1 LNFFTN
7 KQREDRVVDN
17 YDNIRSSDAST
28 PAVDKPVKRLISPA
42 GPLGSAVELSKDEP
56 ATEELVIDEAGLFPE
71 SPKPNP
77 GRKIILV
84 IDDDP
89 DQREITQKILTGA
102 GYDFLEATNGEDGLR
117 LLLEKKPDL
126 VLLDYVMPH
135 MSGAEVLQ
143 ELAGNPLYRSVNE
156 TPVIMLTAKMR
167 QDVNYTRL
175 FQMGLSMYLEKPF
188 ASRELVNVIDN
199 VFILH
204 DLRLRNRELEQR
216 IKRTEYKY
224 QDLIENA
231 SDLIFT
237 LNTHGQFVFINRRLS
252 VLTGYLRE
260 AWKDRNFADMVLPED
275 RASAEINFRNTLK
288 GKSRIFEMR
297 IRAQSGKIIYLSTN
311 INPIFDRGEVVGCV
325 GIARDVTQRKKLEQ
339 EITELK
345 NFNESIIQ
353 SIGSGLMTVD
363 LERRITSFNQAAE
376 EVLGW
381 RAYEVVGRY
390 IDEIFSPEEC
400 QRLLTS
406 NSLEFA
412 NTIAPSIHHNKT
424 DANLEPSFSTL
435 SSKLSNFKT
444 ADTKNADDM
453 ETNGLPNREMEL
465 KRKDGKTI
473 HVGFSVTSRIDNHNQ
488 RVGTIISFRDIS
500 LIKQMQA
507 EVLRM
512 DRLASLGVLASGIA
526 HEIRNPLA
534 GIKTVAQTLE
544 EDIDP
549 NDSRREYVARI
560 IRQVNRMDDL
570 LKTLFSYAR
579 PKSPVPSKCRLQDI
593 VSEVKA
599 LMQQRFEKSGI
610 EFIENYAHDLP
621 PAYVDFQQI
630 QQVFFNLFL
639 NAIDA
644 MPGGG
649 KLMVVASP
657 QLTTLPRV
665 DRRRRHASP
674 NKRTWYA
681 EVCVIDTGEGIPPEN
696 LQAIF
701 DPFFTTKP
709 QGSGLGLSIVY
720 RIIEEHHGD
729 IHVQSEV
736 GKGTTF
742 AMLLP
747 IEE

>member
-1 LNFFTN
+1 M
-7 KQREDRVVDN
+7 DDN
-17 YDNIRSSDAST
+17 DPIRSVDVIL
-28 PAVDKPVKRLISPA
+28 PAIDKPIQRLKSPQ
-42 GPLGSAVELSKDEP
+42 GSVVELSKDEL
-56 ATEELVIDEAGLFPE
+56 AQDELLGEEPGPFPE
-71 SPKPNP
+71 SPRSKRA
-77 GRKIILV
+77 RKAILV
-84 IDDDP
+84 IEDDASE
-89 DQREITQKILTGA
+89 RELLRKVLTDA
-102 GYDFLEATNGEDGLR
+102 GYDFVEASSGEEGLR
-117 LLLEKKPDL
+117 VIMEKKPDL
-126 VLLDYVMPH
+126 VLLDYLLPFMD
-135 MSGAEVLQ
+135 GAEVLH
-143 ELAGNPLYRSVNE
+143 ELTNNPVYRTVSD
-156 TPVIMLTAKMR
+156 TPVIMLTAKTR
-167 QDVNYTRL
+167 QDVNHTRL
-175 FQMGLSMYLEKPF
+175 FQLGLRMFLEKPF
-188 ASRELVNVIDN
+188 ASRELINVIEN

-204 DLRLRNRELEQR
+204 ELHQHNRELEQR

-237 LNTHGQFVFINRRLS
+237 LNIHGQFVFINRRLS
-252 VLTGYLRE
+252 VLTGFLRE
-260 AWKDRNFADMVLPED
+260 AWKDRNFLDMVLPED

-297 IRAQSGKIIYLSTN
+297 IRAQTGKIIYLSTN

-400 QRLLTS
+400 HRLLPSS
-406 NSLEFA
+406 NPDLASDLEQQ
-412 NTIAPSIHHNKT
+412 NQPAPHGAGNKT
-424 DANLEPSFSTL
+424 DFTTATESGGASALL
-435 SSKLSNFKT
+435 S
-444 ADTKNADDM
+444 
-453 ETNGLPNREMEL
+453 REMEL

-473 HVGFSVTSRIDNHNQ
+473 YIGFSVTPRIDNRNQ

-544 EDIDP
+544 EEIDP
-549 NDSRREYVARI
+549 NDNRREYIARI

-579 PKSPVPSKCRLQDI
+579 PKSPVPTQCRLQDI
-593 VSEVKA
+593 VSEAKA
-599 LMQQRFEKSGI
+599 LMQQRFEKHGI
-610 EFIENYAHDLP
+610 EFIESYAPDLP
-621 PAYVDFQQI
+621 LVCVDFQQI
-630 QQVFFNLFL
+630 QQVLINLFL

-644 MPGGG
+644 MPSGGR
-649 KLMVVASP
+649 LSVMARP
-657 QLTTLPRV
+657 RYTLLQRV
-665 DRRRRHASP
+665 DRRRRYPLP
-674 NKRTWYA
+674 NKRTLYA
-681 EVCVIDTGEGIPPEN
+681 ELNIIDTGEGIPREN

-729 IHVQSEV
+729 IQVQSEV
-736 GKGTTF
+736 GRGTTF
-742 AMLLP
+742 SLLLP
-747 IEE
+747 TEK

>member
-1 LNFFTN
+1 
-7 KQREDRVVDN
+7 VDN
-17 YDNIRSSDAST
+17 YDNLRSPDAALPS
-28 PAVDKPVKRLISPA
+28 VDKSI
-42 GPLGSAVELSKDEP
+42 VELPKDELM
-56 ATEELVIDEAGLFPE
+56 AGEIIADESGPFPE
-71 SPKPNP
+71 SPRNNNNEK
-77 GRKIILV
+77 KTILI
-84 IDDDP
+84 IDDDA
-89 DQREITQKILTGA
+89 DQRAITQKILASA
-102 GYDFLEATNGEDGLR
+102 GYACLETSTGDEGLR
-117 LLLEKKPDL
+117 LILEKKPDL
-126 VLLDYVMPH
+126 VLLDYVMPL

-143 ELAGNPLYRSVNE
+143 ELASNPVYRLVSD
-156 TPVIMLTAKMR
+156 TPVVMLTAKR
-167 QDVNYTRL
+167 REDVNPAKL
-175 FQMGLSMYLEKPF
+175 FQLGLRMYLEKPF
-188 ASRELVNVIDN
+188 ASRELINVIEN

-204 DLRLRNRELEQR
+204 DLRQRNRELEQR

-260 AWKDRNFADMVLPED
+260 AWKDRHFIDMVLAED
-275 RASAEINFRNTLK
+275 RSSAEINFRNTLK

-297 IRAQSGKIIYLSTN
+297 IRGQTGKIIHLSTN

-353 SIGSGLMTVD
+353 SISSGLMTVD
-363 LERRITSFNQAAE
+363 LERRLTSFNQAAE
-376 EVLGW
+376 EILGW

-390 IDEIFSPEEC
+390 LDEIFSPEEC

-406 NSLEFA
+406 NILEFA
-412 NTIAPSIHHNKT
+412 NTIRSRSRQESESKSEKSAP
-424 DANLEPSFSTL
+424 P
-435 SSKLSNFKT
+435 
-444 ADTKNADDM
+444 ADGNASD
-453 ETNGLPNREMEL
+453 NPLPNREMEI
-465 KRKDGKTI
+465 KRKDGKTVY
-473 HVGFSVTSRIDNHNQ
+473 VGFSVTPRIDNRNQ

-544 EDIDP
+544 EDIEP
-549 NDSRREYVARI
+549 NDGKREYVARI

-579 PKSPVPSKCRLQDI
+579 PKSPVPSQCRLQDLI
-593 VSEVKA
+593 NEVKPFIE
-599 LMQQRFEKSGI
+599 QRFDRNGVQ
-610 EFIENYAHDLP
+610 FIETYTPDLP
-621 PAYVDFQQI
+621 PVYVDFQQI
-630 QQVFFNLFL
+630 QQVFINLFL
-639 NAIDA
+639 NALDA
-644 MPGGG
+644 MPAGG
-649 KLMVVASP
+649 
-657 QLTTLPRV
+657 QLTVSARPLWTMVKRV
-665 DRRRRHASP
+665 DRRGQRYPLP
-674 NKRTWYA
+674 NQRALYLQVNIT
-681 EVCVIDTGEGIPPEN
+681 DTGEGIPREN
-696 LQAIF
+696 LPAIF

-720 RIIEEHHGD
+720 RIMEEHNGD
-729 IHVQSEV
+729 IQVESAV

-742 AMLLP
+742 ALLLP
-747 IEE
+747 TEK

>member
-1 LNFFTN
+1 M
-7 KQREDRVVDN
+7 EN
-17 YDNIRSSDAST
+17 YDNTRVTDTALPS
-28 PAVDKPVKRLISPA
+28 VDKSI
-42 GPLGSAVELSKDEP
+42 VELPKEEALPDEFV
-56 ATEELVIDEAGLFPE
+56 ADELGPFPE
-71 SPKPNP
+71 SPRRANEK
-77 GRKIILV
+77 KTILI
-84 IDDDP
+84 IDDDT
-89 DQREITQKILTGA
+89 DQRAITQKILASA
-102 GYDFLEATNGEDGLR
+102 GYDCFEASTGDEGLR
-117 LLLEKKPDL
+117 LILHKKPDL
-126 VLLDYVMPH
+126 VLLDYVMPL

-143 ELAGNPLYRSVNE
+143 ELAGNSVYRAVSD
-156 TPVIMLTAKMR
+156 TPVVMLTAKR
-167 QDVNYTRL
+167 REDVNPARL
-175 FQMGLSMYLEKPF
+175 FQLGLRMYLEKPF
-188 ASRELVNVIDN
+188 ASRELINVIEN
-199 VFILH
+199 IFILH
-204 DLRLRNRELEQR
+204 DLRQRNRELEQR

-260 AWKDRNFADMVLPED
+260 AWKDRNFLDMVLPED
-275 RASAEINFRNTLK
+275 RSNAEINFRNTLK

-297 IRAQSGKIIYLSTN
+297 IRGQTGKIIYLSTN

-325 GIARDVTQRKKLEQ
+325 GIARDVTQRQKLEQ

-353 SIGSGLMTVD
+353 SIGSGLITVD

-376 EVLGW
+376 EALGW

-390 IDEIFSPEEC
+390 LDEIFSPEEC
-400 QRLLTS
+400 RRLLTS

-412 NTIAPSIHHNKT
+412 DQPGLSPHQSEATS
-424 DANLEPSFSTL
+424 E
-435 SSKLSNFKT
+435 SSKSARKT
-444 ADTKNADDM
+444 SDF
-453 ETNGLPNREMEL
+453 ETSDAKVSDNGLPNREMEL
-465 KRKDGKTI
+465 KRKDGKTV
-473 HVGFSVTSRIDNHNQ
+473 HVGFSVTPRIDNRNQ

-544 EDIDP
+544 EDIEP
-549 NDSRREYVARI
+549 NDGRREYVARI

-579 PKSPVPSKCRLQDI
+579 PKSPVPTKCRLQDI
-593 VSEVKA
+593 INEVKP
-599 LMQQRFEKSGI
+599 LMDQRFEKNGI
-610 EFIENYAHDLP
+610 EFVQNYAPDLP
-621 PAYVDFQQI
+621 LIYVDFQQI
-630 QQVFFNLFL
+630 QQVFINLFL

-644 MPGGG
+644 MPSGG
-649 KLMVVASP
+649 KLTVSARPASTM
-657 QLTTLPRV
+657 LKRV
-665 DRRRRHASP
+665 DRRGHRYPLPHQ
-674 NKRTWYA
+674 RTLYSH
-681 EVCVIDTGEGIPPEN
+681 VSVTDTGEGIAREN
-696 LQAIF
+696 LPAIF

-720 RIIEEHHGD
+720 RIIEEHDGD
-729 IHVQSEV
+729 IQVESAI

-742 AMLLP
+742 ALLLP
-747 IEE
+747 TDK

>member
-1 LNFFTN
+1 
-7 KQREDRVVDN
+7 VDN
-17 YDNIRSSDAST
+17 YDNLRTTDTALPS
-28 PAVDKPVKRLISPA
+28 VDKSI
-42 GPLGSAVELSKDEP
+42 VELPKEESTTDIFAMDE
-56 ATEELVIDEAGLFPE
+56 TGQFPE
-71 SPKPNP
+71 LARQKNE
-77 GRKIILV
+77 KKTILV
-84 IDDDP
+84 IDDDA
-89 DQREITQKILTGA
+89 DQRAITEKILSSA
-102 GYDFLEATNGEDGLR
+102 GYECLMAATGDEGLR
-117 LLLEKKPDL
+117 LILEKKPDL
-126 VLLDYVMPH
+126 VLLDYVMPL

-143 ELAGNPLYRSVNE
+143 ELAGNPVYRLVSD
-156 TPVIMLTAKMR
+156 TPVVMLTAKR
-167 QDVNYTRL
+167 REDVNPARL
-175 FQMGLSMYLEKPF
+175 FQLGLRMYLEKPF
-188 ASRELVNVIDN
+188 ASRELINVIEN

-204 DLRLRNRELEQR
+204 DLRQRNRELEQR

-252 VLTGYLRE
+252 VLAGYLRE
-260 AWKDRNFADMVLPED
+260 AWKDRNFLDMMLPED

-297 IRAQSGKIIYLSTN
+297 IRSQTGKILYLSTN

-376 EVLGW
+376 EALGW
-381 RAYEVVGRY
+381 RAYEVIGRY
-390 IDEIFSPEEC
+390 LDEIFSAEES

-406 NSLEFA
+406 NSREFPA
-412 NTIAPSIHHNKT
+412 AENAPAASDFAASDKKT
-424 DANLEPSFSTL
+424 PD
-435 SSKLSNFKT
+435 
-444 ADTKNADDM
+444 
-453 ETNGLPNREMEL
+453 TNGLPNREMEL
-465 KRKDGKTI
+465 KRQDGKSV
-473 HVGFSVTSRIDNHNQ
+473 HVGFSVTPRIDNRNQ

-544 EDIDP
+544 EDLEPGDGK
-549 NDSRREYVARI
+549 REYVARI

-579 PKSPVPSKCRLQDI
+579 PKSPMPTKCRLQEI
-593 VSEVKA
+593 VNEVRP
-599 LMQQRFEKSGI
+599 LMEQRFDRNGI
-610 EFIENYAHDLP
+610 ALIEDYAPEAP
-621 PAYVDFQQI
+621 PMCVDFQQI
-630 QQVFFNLFL
+630 QQVFINLFL

-644 MPGGG
+644 MPAGGSLTVRTRPA
-649 KLMVVASP
+649 LMTLKRVERRSQLYP
-657 QLTTLPRV
+657 QPNP
-665 DRRRRHASP
+665 HALYSQ
-674 NKRTWYA
+674 
-681 EVCVIDTGEGIPPEN
+681 VCVTDTGEGISREN

-729 IHVQSEV
+729 IQVESEV

-742 AMLLP
+742 TLLLP
-747 IEE
+747 TEKSMME

>member
-1 LNFFTN
+1 
-7 KQREDRVVDN
+7 V
-17 YDNIRSSDAST
+17 A
-28 PAVDKPVKRLISPA
+28 DKPVKRLKRPQ
-42 GPLGSAVELSKDEP
+42 GPMGSAVELPKDEP
-56 ATEELVIDEAGLFPE
+56 APEELLGDEAGLFPE
-71 SPKPNP
+71 AAKPKPGN
-77 GRKIILV
+77 KIILV

-89 DQREITQKILTGA
+89 DQRAIAQKILTGA
-102 GYDFLEATNGEDGLR
+102 GYDFLEATSGADGLHA
-117 LLLEKKPDL
+117 LLEKKPDL

-143 ELAGNPLYRSVNE
+143 ELASNPAYRSVSE
-156 TPVIMLTAKMR
+156 TPVIMLTAKRMR
-167 QDVNYTRL
+167 QDVDYTRL
-175 FQMGLSMYLEKPF
+175 FQLGLSMYLEKPF

-204 DLRLRNRELEQR
+204 DLRQRNRELEQR

-260 AWKDRNFADMVLPED
+260 AWKDRNFLDMVLPED

-297 IRAQSGKIIYLSTN
+297 IRAQTGKIIYLSTN

-363 LERRITSFNQAAE
+363 LERRLTSFNQAAE

-381 RAYEVVGRY
+381 RAHEVVGRY
-390 IDEIFSPEEC
+390 VDEIFSPEEC
-400 QRLLTS
+400 RRLLTS
-406 NSLEFA
+406 NNLEFA
-412 NTIAPSIHHNKT
+412 GETAAENQAPLPG
-424 DANLEPSFSTL
+424 AAPRPAE
-435 SSKLSNFKT
+435 T
-444 ADTKNADDM
+444 ASRR
-453 ETNGLPNREMEL
+453 ENGAASDNGGQSVLPNREMEL

-473 HVGFSVTSRIDNHNQ
+473 HVGFSVTPRIDNHNQ

-549 NDSRREYVARI
+549 NDNRREYVARI
-560 IRQVNRMDDL
+560 VRQVNRMDDL

-593 VSEVKA
+593 VNEVNA
-599 LMQQRFEKSGI
+599 LMQQRLEKGGI
-610 EFIENYAHDLP
+610 AFVENYAHDLP
-621 PAYVDFQQI
+621 PVYVDFQQI
-630 QQVFFNLFL
+630 QQVFINLFL

-644 MPGGG
+644 MPSGG
-649 KLMVVASP
+649 KLTVVARP
-657 QLTTLPRV
+657 KLTNLQRV
-665 DRRRRHASP
+665 DRRRYVSP
-674 NKRTWYA
+674 NNRAWYA
-681 EVCVIDTGEGIPPEN
+681 EVCVSDTGEGIPAEN

-720 RIIEEHHGD
+720 RIIEEHRGD
-729 IHVQSEV
+729 IHVDSEP

-742 AMLLP
+742 TMLLP
-747 IEE
+747 IEK

>member
-1 LNFFTN
+1 MEHLTEA
-7 KQREDRVVDN
+7 KPEVDAPAKWLKRPPGS
-17 YDNIRSSDAST
+17 YSSPS
-28 PAVDKPVKRLISPA
+28 
-42 GPLGSAVELSKDEP
+42 GPLVSAVELPKDEP
-56 ATEELVIDEAGLFPE
+56 GPEERVIDEAGLFPE
-71 SPKPNP
+71 SPKPKP

-89 DQREITQKILTGA
+89 DQREITQKILSGA
-102 GYDFLEATNGEDGLR
+102 GYDFLTATNGEDGLR

-126 VLLDYVMPH
+126 VLLDYVMPN
-135 MSGAEVLQ
+135 MNGVEVLQ
-143 ELAGNPLYRSVNE
+143 DLANNPIYRSVSE
-156 TPVIMLTAKMR
+156 TPVIMLTAKRMR

-175 FQMGLSMYLEKPF
+175 FQLGLSMYLEKPF

-204 DLRLRNRELEQR
+204 DLRQRNRELEQR

-260 AWKDRNFADMVLPED
+260 AWKDRNFLDMVLPED

-297 IRAQSGKIIYLSTN
+297 IRAQTGKFIYLSTN

-363 LERRITSFNQAAE
+363 LERRITSFNQSAE

-390 IDEIFSPEEC
+390 VDEIFSPEEC
-400 QRLLTS
+400 RRLLTS

-412 NTIAPSIHHNKT
+412 NAIGASLHHQFDAKSESSLSTLNPKT
-424 DANLEPSFSTL
+424 SDFKTSDAKASDDVEPS
-435 SSKLSNFKT
+435 
-444 ADTKNADDM
+444 
-453 ETNGLPNREMEL
+453 GLPNREMEL

-473 HVGFSVTSRIDNHNQ
+473 HVGFSVTPRIDNHNQ

-549 NDSRREYVARI
+549 HDNRREYVARI

-593 VSEVKA
+593 VSEAKA
-599 LMQQRFEKSGI
+599 LMQKRFEKSGI
-610 EFIENYAHDLP
+610 EFGENYTHDLP
-621 PAYVDFQQI
+621 PVYVDFQQI
-630 QQVFFNLFL
+630 QQVFINLFL

-644 MPGGG
+644 MPSGG
-649 KLMVVASP
+649 KLMVVARP
-657 QLTTLPRV
+657 KLTTLPRV
-665 DRRRRHASP
+665 DRRRRPALTNTPS
-674 NKRTWYA
+674 WYS
-681 EVCVIDTGEGIPPEN
+681 EVCVVDTGEGIPAEN

-720 RIIEEHHGD
+720 RIIEEHLGD
-729 IHVQSEV
+729 IRVESEV

-742 AMLLP
+742 ALLLP
-747 IEE
+747 IEK

>member
-1 LNFFTN
+1 M
-7 KQREDRVVDN
+7 VDN
-17 YDNIRSSDAST
+17 YDNIRSSEAST
-28 PAVDKPVKRLISPA
+28 PALDKPVVKRLKGPA

-56 ATEELVIDEAGLFPE
+56 ATEELVVDETGLFPE
-71 SPKPNP
+71 SPKPRP
-77 GRKIILV
+77 GKKTILV
-84 IDDDP
+84 IDDDA

-102 GYDFLEATNGEDGLR
+102 GYDFLEAANGEDGLR

-135 MSGAEVLQ
+135 ISGAEVLQ
-143 ELAGNPLYRSVNE
+143 ELAGNPVYRSVNE

-175 FQMGLSMYLEKPF
+175 FQLGLSMYLEKPF

-204 DLRLRNRELEQR
+204 DLRQRNRELEQR

-297 IRAQSGKIIYLSTN
+297 IRAQTGKIIYLSTN

-363 LERRITSFNQAAE
+363 LERRLTSFNQAAE

-390 IDEIFSPEEC
+390 IDEVFLPEEC
-400 QRLLTS
+400 QRLLTA
-406 NSLEFA
+406 NNLEFA
-412 NTIAPSIHHNKT
+412 NTIVSSIHHNKS
-424 DANLEPSFSTL
+424 DAKLAPSL
-435 SSKLSNFKT
+435 SIWNPKTSDLKTSDFKI
-444 ADTKNADDM
+444 ADAKASDDM
-453 ETNGLPNREMEL
+453 ETGGLPNREMEL

-549 NDSRREYVARI
+549 HDNRREYVARI

-599 LMQQRFEKSGI
+599 LMQQRFDKSGI

-644 MPGGG
+644 MPSGG
-649 KLMVVASP
+649 KLMVVARP
-657 QLTTLPRV
+657 QLTTLQRV
-665 DRRRRHASP
+665 DRRRRHASL
-674 NKRTWYA
+674 NKRTWYS

>member
-1 LNFFTN
+1 
-7 KQREDRVVDN
+7 
-17 YDNIRSSDAST
+17 
-28 PAVDKPVKRLISPA
+28 
-42 GPLGSAVELSKDEP
+42 
-56 ATEELVIDEAGLFPE
+56 
-71 SPKPNP
+71 
-77 GRKIILV
+77 
-84 IDDDP
+84 
-89 DQREITQKILTGA
+89 
-102 GYDFLEATNGEDGLR
+102 
-117 LLLEKKPDL
+117 
-126 VLLDYVMPH
+126 
-135 MSGAEVLQ
+135 
-143 ELAGNPLYRSVNE
+143 
-156 TPVIMLTAKMR
+156 
-167 QDVNYTRL
+167 
-175 FQMGLSMYLEKPF
+175 
-188 ASRELVNVIDN
+188 
-199 VFILH
+199 
-204 DLRLRNRELEQR
+204 
-216 IKRTEYKY
+216 
-224 QDLIENA
+224 
-231 SDLIFT
+231 
-237 LNTHGQFVFINRRLS
+237 
-252 VLTGYLRE
+252 
-260 AWKDRNFADMVLPED
+260 
-275 RASAEINFRNTLK
+275 
-288 GKSRIFEMR
+288 
-297 IRAQSGKIIYLSTN
+297 
-311 INPIFDRGEVVGCV
+311 
-325 GIARDVTQRKKLEQ
+325 
-339 EITELK
+339 
-345 NFNESIIQ
+345 
-353 SIGSGLMTVD
+353 
-363 LERRITSFNQAAE
+363 
-376 EVLGW
+376 
-381 RAYEVVGRY
+381 VVGRY
-390 IDEIFSPEEC
+390 VDEIFSPEEC
-400 QRLLTS
+400 QRLLTA

-412 NTIAPSIHHNKT
+412 NAIASSPHHKSE
-424 DANLEPSFSTL
+424 AKLEPSSSPSNPKTSEFRTL
-435 SSKLSNFKT
+435 
-444 ADTKNADDM
+444 DTKAADDI
-453 ETNGLPNREMEL
+453 GLPNREMEL

-549 NDSRREYVARI
+549 NDNRREYVARI

-610 EFIENYAHDLP
+610 EFLENYAHDLP

-630 QQVFFNLFL
+630 QQVFINLFL

-644 MPGGG
+644 MPSGG
-649 KLMVVASP
+649 KLMVVARP

-674 NKRTWYA
+674 NKRTWYS

>member
-1 LNFFTN
+1 
-7 KQREDRVVDN
+7 VDN
-17 YDNIRSSDAST
+17 YDNIRSVGAPL
-28 PAVDKPVKRLISPA
+28 PAVDKPSKR
-42 GPLGSAVELSKDEP
+42 PLGSVVELPKDEP
-56 ATEELVIDEAGLFPE
+56 VTEDVIIDEAGMFPE
-71 SPKPNP
+71 SPKPKP
-77 GRKIILV
+77 GKKIILV

-102 GYDFLEATNGEDGLR
+102 GYDFLEAANGDDGLR

-135 MSGAEVLQ
+135 MNGAEVLQ
-143 ELAGNPLYRSVNE
+143 ELAGNPVYRSVSE

-175 FQMGLSMYLEKPF
+175 FQLGLSMYLEKPF

-204 DLRLRNRELEQR
+204 DLRQRNRELEQR

-297 IRAQSGKIIYLSTN
+297 IRAQTGKIIYLSTN

-390 IDEIFSPEEC
+390 LDEIFSPEEC

-412 NTIAPSIHHNKT
+412 SAIDSSPHNRVEAKAEPLSLRSSPKT
-424 DANLEPSFSTL
+424 LD
-435 SSKLSNFKT
+435 FK
-444 ADTKNADDM
+444 ASDDM
-453 ETNGLPNREMEL
+453 EPSGLPNREMEL

-473 HVGFSVTSRIDNHNQ
+473 HVGFSVTPRIDNHNQ

-549 NDSRREYVARI
+549 SDNRREYVARI
-560 IRQVNRMDDL
+560 IRQVNRMDEL

-579 PKSPVPSKCRLQDI
+579 PKSPVPSECQLQDI
-593 VSEVKA
+593 VSEAKA

-610 EFIENYAHDLP
+610 AFIENYAHNLP
-621 PAYVDFQQI
+621 PVYVDFQQI
-630 QQVFFNLFL
+630 QQVFINLFL

-644 MPGGG
+644 MPAGG
-649 KLMVVASP
+649 KLMVVAR
-657 QLTTLPRV
+657 LKMTTLQRV
-665 DRRRRHASP
+665 DRRRRYASP
-674 NKRTWYA
+674 NLRTWYS

-729 IHVQSEV
+729 IRVESEV

-747 IEE
+747 IEK

>member
-1 LNFFTN
+1 MKNFDATRSAEAMDKSVVELNNDELIAGEFVAD
-7 KQREDRVVDN
+7 E
-17 YDNIRSSDAST
+17 
-28 PAVDKPVKRLISPA
+28 ISP
-42 GPLGSAVELSKDEP
+42 
-56 ATEELVIDEAGLFPE
+56 FPE
-71 SPKPNP
+71 APRQANGP
-77 GRKIILV
+77 RTILI
-84 IDDDP
+84 IDDDS
-89 DQREITQKILTGA
+89 DQRAITQKILSSA
-102 GYDFLEATNGEDGLR
+102 GYECLEATNGNEGLR
-117 LLLEKKPDL
+117 LILDKKPGL
-126 VLLDYVMPH
+126 VLLDYVMPL

-143 ELAGNPLYRSVNE
+143 ELAGNAAYRAVSD
-156 TPVIMLTAKMR
+156 TPVVMLTAKR
-167 QDVNYTRL
+167 REDVNPARL
-175 FQMGLSMYLEKPF
+175 FQLGLRMYLEKPF
-188 ASRELVNVIDN
+188 ASRELINVIEN
-199 VFILH
+199 IFILQ
-204 DLRLRNRELEQR
+204 DLRQRNRELEQR

-237 LNTHGQFVFINRRLS
+237 INNTGQFVFINRRLS

-260 AWKDRNFADMVLPED
+260 AWKDRNFLDMVLPED
-275 RASAEINFRNTLK
+275 RSNAEINFRNTLK

-297 IRAQSGKIIYLSTN
+297 MRGQNGKIIFLSTN

-353 SIGSGLMTVD
+353 SIGSGLITVD

-376 EVLGW
+376 EALGW

-390 IDEIFSPEEC
+390 LDEIFSPEEC
-400 QRLLTS
+400 RSLLTS
-406 NSLEFA
+406 TSLEFA
-412 NTIAPSIHHNKT
+412 HPPREATPKLESATSTRKTSDLATSELETSDLKTLPS
-424 DANLEPSFSTL
+424 
-435 SSKLSNFKT
+435 
-444 ADTKNADDM
+444 
-453 ETNGLPNREMEL
+453 REMEL
-465 KRKDGKTI
+465 QRKDGKTV
-473 HVGFSVTSRIDNHNQ
+473 HVGFSVTPRIDNRNQ

-544 EDIDP
+544 EDLEPHDGK
-549 NDSRREYVARI
+549 REYVARI

-579 PKSPVPSKCRLQDI
+579 PKSPVPSKCRVQDI
-593 VSEVKA
+593 INEVKP
-599 LMQQRFEKSGI
+599 LLEQRFDNNGI
-610 EFIENYAHDLP
+610 EFIQDYAPDLP
-621 PAYVDFQQI
+621 AVYVDFQQI
-630 QQVFFNLFL
+630 QQVFINLFL
-639 NAIDA
+639 NALDA
-644 MPGGG
+644 MPAGG
-649 KLMVVASP
+649 KLTVSARP
-657 QLTTLPRV
+657 AWTLLKQI
-665 DRRRRHASP
+665 DRRGQRP
-674 NKRTWYA
+674 NHRVLYSQVNIT
-681 EVCVIDTGEGIPPEN
+681 DSGEGIPREN

-720 RIIEEHHGD
+720 RIIEEHNGD
-729 IHVQSEV
+729 IQVQSEV

-742 AMLLP
+742 ALLLP
-747 IEE
+747 TEK

>member
-1 LNFFTN
+1 
-7 KQREDRVVDN
+7 VVDN
-17 YDNIRSSDAST
+17 YDKIRSSDASM
-28 PAVDKPVKRLISPA
+28 PAVDKPVKRLKSPV
-42 GPLGSAVELSKDEP
+42 GHLGSAVELSKDEP
-56 ATEELVIDEAGLFPE
+56 ATEELIIDEAGLFPE
-71 SPKPNP
+71 SPKPRP
-77 GRKIILV
+77 GKKIILV
-84 IDDDP
+84 IDDDA
-89 DQREITQKILTGA
+89 DQREITQKILTAA
-102 GYDFLEATNGEDGLR
+102 GYDFLETTNGEDGLH

-135 MSGAEVLQ
+135 MNGAEVLQ
-143 ELAGNPLYRSVNE
+143 ELANNPIYRSVSE

-175 FQMGLSMYLEKPF
+175 FQLGLSMYLEKPF

-204 DLRLRNRELEQR
+204 DLRQRNRELEQR

-297 IRAQSGKIIYLSTN
+297 IRAQTGKIIYLSTN

-400 QRLLTS
+400 QSLLTS
-406 NSLEFA
+406 NSLEFVNA
-412 NTIAPSIHHNKT
+412 IGSTPYEKSDIDPAFSSSPSNAKT
-424 DANLEPSFSTL
+424 SD
-435 SSKLSNFKT
+435 FKT
-444 ADTKNADDM
+444 FGFETSDTKISDDI
-453 ETNGLPNREMEL
+453 GLPNREMEI

-549 NDSRREYVARI
+549 NDNRREYVARI

-599 LMQQRFEKSGI
+599 LMQQRFDKSGI

-644 MPGGG
+644 MPSGG
-649 KLMVVASP
+649 KLMVVARP
-657 QLTTLPRV
+657 QLTSLPRV
-665 DRRRRHASP
+665 DRRRHASP
-674 NKRTWYA
+674 NKHTWYS
-681 EVCVIDTGEGIPPEN
+681 EVCVIDTGEGISPEN

>member
-1 LNFFTN
+1 
-7 KQREDRVVDN
+7 
-17 YDNIRSSDAST
+17 
-28 PAVDKPVKRLISPA
+28 
-42 GPLGSAVELSKDEP
+42 
-56 ATEELVIDEAGLFPE
+56 
-71 SPKPNP
+71 
-77 GRKIILV
+77 
-84 IDDDP
+84 
-89 DQREITQKILTGA
+89 
-102 GYDFLEATNGEDGLR
+102 
-117 LLLEKKPDL
+117 
-126 VLLDYVMPH
+126 
-135 MSGAEVLQ
+135 VLQ
-143 ELAGNPLYRSVNE
+143 ELASNPVYRLVSD
-156 TPVIMLTAKMR
+156 TPVVMLTAKR
-167 QDVNYTRL
+167 REDVNPAKL
-175 FQMGLSMYLEKPF
+175 FQLGLRMYLEKPF
-188 ASRELVNVIDN
+188 ASRELINVIEN

-204 DLRLRNRELEQR
+204 DLRQRNRELEQR

-237 LNTHGQFVFINRRLS
+237 LNTNGQFVFINRRLS

-260 AWKDRNFADMVLPED
+260 AWKDRDFLDMVLAED
-275 RASAEINFRNTLK
+275 RSSAEINFRNTLK

-297 IRAQSGKIIYLSTN
+297 IRGQTGKIIHLSTN

-381 RAYEVVGRY
+381 RSFEVVGRY
-390 IDEIFSPEEC
+390 LDEIFSPEEC
-400 QRLLTS
+400 RRLLTS
-406 NSLEFA
+406 NSLESA
-412 NTIAPSIHHNKT
+412 NTSGSSPLHKP
-424 DANLEPSFSTL
+424 DGRLEPS
-435 SSKLSNFKT
+435 SSAADFKASEKT
-444 ADTKNADDM
+444 APDNA
-453 ETNGLPNREMEL
+453 LPNREMEL
-465 KRKDGKTI
+465 KRKDGKSV
-473 HVGFSVTSRIDNHNQ
+473 HVGFSVTPRIDNRNQ

-507 EVLRM
+507 EVFRM

-544 EDIDP
+544 EDL
-549 NDSRREYVARI
+549 DSSDGKREYVARI

-579 PKSPVPSKCRLQDI
+579 PKSPVPRQCRLQDI
-593 VSEVKA
+593 VNEVKP
-599 LMQQRFEKSGI
+599 LMEQRFDKKGI
-610 EFIENYAHDLP
+610 QLLESYAPDLP
-621 PAYVDFQQI
+621 PVYVDFQQI
-630 QQVFFNLFL
+630 QQVFINLFL

-644 MPGGG
+644 MPSGG
-649 KLMVVASP
+649 
-657 QLTTLPRV
+657 QLTVSARPSWTLLKRV
-665 DRRRRHASP
+665 DRHSQRYPSP
-674 NKRTWYA
+674 NHRTLYSQ
-681 EVCVIDTGEGIPPEN
+681 VCVTDTGEGIPREN

-720 RIIEEHHGD
+720 RIIEEHNGD
-729 IHVQSEV
+729 IQVESEP

-742 AMLLP
+742 ALLLP
-747 IEE
+747 TEK

>member
-1 LNFFTN
+1 MQET
-7 KQREDRVVDN
+7 KVET
-17 YDNIRSSDAST
+17 YDNLRSTDTALPS
-28 PAVDKPVKRLISPA
+28 VDKSI
-42 GPLGSAVELSKDEP
+42 VELPKEEALPDEFV
-56 ATEELVIDEAGLFPE
+56 ADELGPFPE
-71 SPKPNP
+71 SPRRANEQK
-77 GRKIILV
+77 RILI
-84 IDDDP
+84 IDDDA
-89 DQREITQKILTGA
+89 DQRAITKKILASA
-102 GYDFLEATNGEDGLR
+102 GYDCLEASTGDEGLR
-117 LLLEKKPDL
+117 LILDKKPDL
-126 VLLDYVMPH
+126 VLLDYVMPL

-143 ELAGNPLYRSVNE
+143 ELASNSVYRAVSD
-156 TPVIMLTAKMR
+156 TPVVMLTAKR
-167 QDVNYTRL
+167 REDVNPARL
-175 FQMGLSMYLEKPF
+175 FQLGLRMYLEKPF
-188 ASRELVNVIDN
+188 ASRELINVIEN
-199 VFILH
+199 IFILH
-204 DLRLRNRELEQR
+204 DLRQRNRELEQR

-237 LNTHGQFVFINRRLS
+237 INTNGQFVFINRRLS

-260 AWKDRNFADMVLPED
+260 AWKDRNFLDMVLPED
-275 RASAEINFRNTLK
+275 RSNAEINFRNTLK

-297 IRAQSGKIIYLSTN
+297 IRGQSGKIIYLSTN

-325 GIARDVTQRKKLEQ
+325 GIARDVTQRQKLEQ

-353 SIGSGLMTVD
+353 SIGSGLVTVD

-376 EVLGW
+376 EALGW

-390 IDEIFSPEEC
+390 LDEIFSPVEC
-400 QRLLTS
+400 RRLLTS

-412 NTIAPSIHHNKT
+412 DALGLSPHHFE
-424 DANLEPSFSTL
+424 AAAE
-435 SSKLSNFKT
+435 SSKSTRKT
-444 ADTKNADDM
+444 SDLKTSDSEASEAKASD
-453 ETNGLPNREMEL
+453 NGLPNREMEL
-465 KRKDGKTI
+465 KRKDGKTV
-473 HVGFSVTSRIDNHNQ
+473 HVGFSVTPRIDNRNQ

-544 EDIDP
+544 EDIEPSDG
-549 NDSRREYVARI
+549 RREYVARI

-579 PKSPVPSKCRLQDI
+579 PKSPVPTKCRLQDI
-593 VSEVKA
+593 INEVKP
-599 LMQQRFEKSGI
+599 LMDQRFEKNGI
-610 EFIENYAHDLP
+610 EFVQNYAPDLP
-621 PAYVDFQQI
+621 LIYVDFQQI
-630 QQVFFNLFL
+630 QQVFINLFL

-644 MPGGG
+644 MPAGG
-649 KLMVVASP
+649 KLTVSARPARTM
-657 QLTTLPRV
+657 LKRV
-665 DRRRRHASP
+665 DRRGHRYPLPHQHTLYSHVSV
-674 NKRTWYA
+674 T
-681 EVCVIDTGEGIPPEN
+681 DTGEGIAREN
-696 LQAIF
+696 LPAIF

-720 RIIEEHHGD
+720 RIIEEHDGD
-729 IHVQSEV
+729 IQVESTV

-742 AMLLP
+742 ALLLP
-747 IEE
+747 TEN

>member
-1 LNFFTN
+1 M
-7 KQREDRVVDN
+7 KN
-17 YDNIRSSDAST
+17 YDSNRTA
-28 PAVDKPVKRLISPA
+28 PAVLPSVDKSVVELTKDELMAGEFVADEISP
-42 GPLGSAVELSKDEP
+42 
-56 ATEELVIDEAGLFPE
+56 FPE
-71 SPKPNP
+71 APRRANEK
-77 GRKIILV
+77 KTILI
-84 IDDDP
+84 IDDDF
-89 DQREITQKILTGA
+89 DQRAITQKILSSA
-102 GYDFLEATNGEDGLR
+102 GYECLEASTGDEGLR
-117 LLLEKKPDL
+117 LILDRKPGL
-126 VLLDYVMPH
+126 VLLDYVMPL

-143 ELAGNPLYRSVNE
+143 ELASNSVYRAVSD
-156 TPVIMLTAKMR
+156 TPVVMLTAKR
-167 QDVNYTRL
+167 RADVNPARL
-175 FQMGLSMYLEKPF
+175 FQLGLRMYLEKPF
-188 ASRELVNVIDN
+188 ASRELINVIEN
-199 VFILH
+199 IFILQ
-204 DLRLRNRELEQR
+204 DLRQRNRELEQR

-237 LNTHGQFVFINRRLS
+237 VNNTGQFVFINRRLS

-260 AWKDRNFADMVLPED
+260 AWKDRSFLDMVLLED
-275 RASAEINFRNTLK
+275 RSSAEINFRNTLK

-297 IRAQSGKIIYLSTN
+297 MRGQNGKIIFLSTN

-353 SIGSGLMTVD
+353 SIGSGLITVD

-376 EVLGW
+376 EALGW
-381 RAYEVVGRY
+381 RSYEVVGRY
-390 IDEIFSPEEC
+390 LDEIFSPEEC
-400 QRLLTS
+400 RNLSTSTTLEFSNTS
-406 NSLEFA
+406 N
-412 NTIAPSIHHNKT
+412 APPRKS
-424 DANLEPSFSTL
+424 E
-435 SSKLSNFKT
+435 SSKSPLKT
-444 ADTKNADDM
+444 SDLATSGTRTSDLDTPDLK
-453 ETNGLPNREMEL
+453 TLPNREMEL
-465 KRKDGKTI
+465 QRQDGKTV
-473 HVGFSVTSRIDNHNQ
+473 HVGFSVTPRIDNRNQ

-544 EDIDP
+544 EDIEP
-549 NDSRREYVARI
+549 NDGKREYVARI

-579 PKSPVPSKCRLQDI
+579 PKSPVPSKCRVQDI
-593 VSEVKA
+593 INEVKPF
-599 LMQQRFEKSGI
+599 MEQHFDKNGI
-610 EFIENYAHDLP
+610 AFIQDYAPDLP
-621 PAYVDFQQI
+621 PIYVDFQQI
-630 QQVFFNLFL
+630 QQVFLNLFL

-644 MPGGG
+644 MPAGG
-649 KLMVVASP
+649 KLTVSARPVWTILKHGDRHGPRYPRSN
-657 QLTTLPRV
+657 QRTLYSQV
-665 DRRRRHASP
+665 SVTDS
-674 NKRTWYA
+674 
-681 EVCVIDTGEGIPPEN
+681 GEGIPREN

-720 RIIEEHHGD
+720 RIIEEHNGD
-729 IHVQSEV
+729 IQVQSEA

-742 AMLLP
+742 ALLLP
-747 IEE
+747 TEK

>member
-1 LNFFTN
+1 M
-7 KQREDRVVDN
+7 KN
-17 YDNIRSSDAST
+17 YDSNRATDTAL
-28 PAVDKPVKRLISPA
+28 PPVDK
-42 GPLGSAVELSKDEP
+42 SAVELAKDELM
-56 ATEELVIDEAGLFPE
+56 AGEFIADEISPFPE
-71 SPKPNP
+71 APRRANEQKT
-77 GRKIILV
+77 ILI
-84 IDDDP
+84 IDDDI
-89 DQREITQKILTGA
+89 DQRAITQKILSSAGYECLAASTGA
-102 GYDFLEATNGEDGLR
+102 EGLR
-117 LLLEKKPDL
+117 LILDRKPGL
-126 VLLDYVMPH
+126 VLLDYVMPL

-143 ELAGNPLYRSVNE
+143 ELAGNSVYRTVSD
-156 TPVIMLTAKMR
+156 TPVVMLTAKR
-167 QDVNYTRL
+167 REDVNPARL
-175 FQMGLSMYLEKPF
+175 FQLGLRMYLEKPF
-188 ASRELVNVIDN
+188 ASRELINVIEN
-199 VFILH
+199 IFILQ
-204 DLRLRNRELEQR
+204 DLRQRNRELEQR

-237 LNTHGQFVFINRRLS
+237 VNNTGQFVFINRRLS

-260 AWKDRNFADMVLPED
+260 AWKDRNFLDMVLPED
-275 RASAEINFRNTLK
+275 RSSAEINFRNTLK

-297 IRAQSGKIIYLSTN
+297 MRGQNGKIIFLSTN

-353 SIGSGLMTVD
+353 SIGSGLITVD

-376 EVLGW
+376 EALGW
-381 RAYEVVGRY
+381 RSYEVVGRY
-390 IDEIFSPEEC
+390 LDEIFSPEEC
-400 QRLLTS
+400 RDLLTS
-406 NSLEFA
+406 TNLVFT
-412 NTIAPSIHHNKT
+412 NTPDALLRKT
-424 DANLEPSFSTL
+424 E
-435 SSKLSNFKT
+435 SSKSARKT
-444 ADTKNADDM
+444 LDLVASDTKTSDLDNSDLK
-453 ETNGLPNREMEL
+453 TLPNREMEL
-465 KRKDGKTI
+465 KRQDGKTV
-473 HVGFSVTSRIDNHNQ
+473 HVGFSVTPRIDNRNQ

-544 EDIDP
+544 EDIEP
-549 NDSRREYVARI
+549 NDGKREYVARI

-579 PKSPVPSKCRLQDI
+579 PKSPVPSKCRVQDI
-593 VSEVKA
+593 INEVKPF
-599 LMQQRFEKSGI
+599 MDQHFDKNGI
-610 EFIENYAHDLP
+610 EFIQDYAPDLP
-621 PAYVDFQQI
+621 PIYVDFQQI
-630 QQVFFNLFL
+630 QQVFLNLFL

-644 MPGGG
+644 MPAGG
-649 KLMVVASP
+649 KLLVRARPVWTI
-657 QLTTLPRV
+657 LKHV
-665 DRRRRHASP
+665 DRHGQQRLPANQRMLYSQ
-674 NKRTWYA
+674 
-681 EVCVIDTGEGIPPEN
+681 VSIIDSGEGIPREN

-720 RIIEEHHGD
+720 RIIEEHNGD
-729 IHVQSEV
+729 IQVQSEA

-742 AMLLP
+742 ALLLP
-747 IEE
+747 TENRSAKF

>member
-1 LNFFTN
+1 M
-7 KQREDRVVDN
+7 DD
-17 YDNIRSSDAST
+17 YDNIHSADAAA
-28 PAVDKPVKRLISPA
+28 PVIDKPAKRIKKSQ
-42 GPLGSAVELSKDEP
+42 GSLGSAVELPKDQLAP
-56 ATEELVIDEAGLFPE
+56 EELLVDEAGLFPE
-71 SPKPNP
+71 SAKPKH
-77 GRKIILV
+77 GKKVILV

-102 GYDFLEATNGEDGLR
+102 GYDFLEANSGTDGLR
-117 LLLEKKPDL
+117 LLVEKKPDL

-135 MSGAEVLQ
+135 MSGVEVLQ
-143 ELAGNPLYRSVNE
+143 ELASNPAYRSVSE
-156 TPVIMLTAKMR
+156 TPVIMLTAKRMR

-175 FQMGLSMYLEKPF
+175 FQLGLSMYLEKPF

-204 DLRLRNRELEQR
+204 DLRQRNRELEQR

-260 AWKDRNFADMVLPED
+260 AWKDRNFLDMVLPDD

-297 IRAQSGKIIYLSTN
+297 IRAQTGKIIYLSTN

-363 LERRITSFNQAAE
+363 LERRITSFNQSAE

-381 RAYEVVGRY
+381 RAHEVVGRY
-390 IDEIFSPEEC
+390 VDEIFSPEEC
-400 QRLLTS
+400 RRLLTS

-412 NTIAPSIHHNKT
+412 NAISASFEHKSEVSSEPAPSRPAFLAVDAKT
-424 DANLEPSFSTL
+424 SEEAAPG
-435 SSKLSNFKT
+435 
-444 ADTKNADDM
+444 
-453 ETNGLPNREMEL
+453 GLPNREMEI

-473 HVGFSVTSRIDNHNQ
+473 HVGFSVTPRIDNHNQ

-549 NDSRREYVARI
+549 GDTRREYVARI
-560 IRQVNRMDDL
+560 VRQVNRMDDL

-593 VSEVKA
+593 VNEANA
-599 LMQQRFEKSGI
+599 LMLQRLEKSGI
-610 EFIENYAHDLP
+610 EFVENYAPDLP
-621 PAYVDFQQI
+621 PVYVDFQQI
-630 QQVFFNLFL
+630 QQVFINLFL

-644 MPGGG
+644 MPSGG
-649 KLMVVASP
+649 KLAVVARP
-657 QLTTLPRV
+657 KLTNLQRV
-665 DRRRRHASP
+665 DRRRYVAPSNRA
-674 NKRTWYA
+674 WYA
-681 EVCVIDTGEGIPPEN
+681 EVCVSDTGEGIPVEN
-696 LQAIF
+696 LQAVF

-720 RIIEEHHGD
+720 RIIEEHRGD
-729 IHVQSEV
+729 IRVESEV
-736 GKGTTF
+736 GEGTTF
-742 AMLLP
+742 TMLLP
-747 IEE
+747 IEK

>member
-1 LNFFTN
+1 M
-7 KQREDRVVDN
+7 DN
-17 YDNIRSSDAST
+17 YDNIRSSDASP
-28 PAVDKPVKRLISPA
+28 PAVDKPAKRLKSSV
-42 GPLGSAVELSKDEP
+42 GPLGSVVDLSKDEIVP
-56 ATEELVIDEAGLFPE
+56 EALVVDEAGLFPE
-71 SPKPNP
+71 SPKPKP

-102 GYDFLEATNGEDGLR
+102 GYDFLEAANGEDGLR

-135 MSGAEVLQ
+135 ISGAEVLQ
-143 ELAGNPLYRSVNE
+143 ELAGNPVYRSVSE

-175 FQMGLSMYLEKPF
+175 FQLGLSMYLEKPF

-204 DLRLRNRELEQR
+204 DLRQRNRELEQR

-260 AWKDRNFADMVLPED
+260 AWKDRNFVDRVLPED

-297 IRAQSGKIIYLSTN
+297 IRAQTGKIIYLSTN

-390 IDEIFSPEEC
+390 LDEIFSPEEC

-412 NTIAPSIHHNKT
+412 NAIGSLPHDKSDGKSEPPPSNPSLKISDFNTANTKT
-424 DANLEPSFSTL
+424 SDDIEPS
-435 SSKLSNFKT
+435 
-444 ADTKNADDM
+444 
-453 ETNGLPNREMEL
+453 GLPNREMQL
-465 KRKDGKTI
+465 NRKDGKTI
-473 HVGFSVTSRIDNHNQ
+473 HVGFSVTPRIDNHNQ

-549 NDSRREYVARI
+549 NDNRREYVARI

-599 LMQQRFEKSGI
+599 LMQQRFDKSGI

-644 MPGGG
+644 MPSGG
-649 KLMVVASP
+649 KLMVVARP
-657 QLTTLPRV
+657 QLTTLQRV
-665 DRRRRHASP
+665 DRRRRHASSK
-674 NKRTWYA
+674 KRTWYS

-729 IHVQSEV
+729 IHVASQV

-742 AMLLP
+742 AILLP

>member
-1 LNFFTN
+1 M
-7 KQREDRVVDN
+7 KN
-17 YDNIRSSDAST
+17 YDATRSAE
-28 PAVDKPVKRLISPA
+28 AVDKSV
-42 GPLGSAVELSKDEP
+42 VELTHDGLMAGEFIADEIRP
-56 ATEELVIDEAGLFPE
+56 FPE
-71 SPKPNP
+71 APRQANGPKS
-77 GRKIILV
+77 ILI
-84 IDDDP
+84 IDDDG
-89 DQREITQKILTGA
+89 DQRAITQKILSSA
-102 GYDFLEATNGEDGLR
+102 GYECLEATNGDEGLR
-117 LLLEKKPDL
+117 LILDKKPGL
-126 VLLDYVMPH
+126 VLLDYVMPL

-143 ELAGNPLYRSVNE
+143 ELAGNAAYRAVSD
-156 TPVIMLTAKMR
+156 TPVVMLTAKR
-167 QDVNYTRL
+167 REDVNPARL
-175 FQMGLSMYLEKPF
+175 FQLGLRMYLEKPF
-188 ASRELVNVIDN
+188 ASRELINVIEN
-199 VFILH
+199 IFILQ
-204 DLRLRNRELEQR
+204 DLRQRNRELEQR

-237 LNTHGQFVFINRRLS
+237 INNSGQFVFINRRLS

-260 AWKDRNFADMVLPED
+260 AWKDRNFLDMVLPED

-297 IRAQSGKIIYLSTN
+297 MRGQNGKVIFLSTN

-353 SIGSGLMTVD
+353 SIGSGLITVD

-376 EVLGW
+376 EALGW

-390 IDEIFSPEEC
+390 LDEIFSPEEC
-400 QRLLTS
+400 RNLLTS
-406 NSLEFA
+406 TQFEFA
-412 NTIAPSIHHNKT
+412 PPASASKTKPETPKATRKTSDLATSDARTSDARTSDTTTSDLESSDPKTLPS
-424 DANLEPSFSTL
+424 
-435 SSKLSNFKT
+435 
-444 ADTKNADDM
+444 
-453 ETNGLPNREMEL
+453 REMEL
-465 KRKDGKTI
+465 KRKDDKTV
-473 HVGFSVTSRIDNHNQ
+473 HVGFSVTPRIDNRNQ

-544 EDIDP
+544 EDLEPSDGK
-549 NDSRREYVARI
+549 REYVARI

-579 PKSPVPSKCRLQDI
+579 PKSPVPSKCRVQDI
-593 VSEVKA
+593 INEVKP
-599 LMQQRFEKSGI
+599 LMDQRFDNHGI
-610 EFIENYAHDLP
+610 EFIQNYAPDLP
-621 PAYVDFQQI
+621 AIYVDFQQI
-630 QQVFFNLFL
+630 QQVFINLFL
-639 NAIDA
+639 NALDA
-644 MPGGG
+644 MPAGG
-649 KLMVVASP
+649 KLMVSARP
-657 QLTTLPRV
+657 AWTLVKPV
-665 DRRRRHASP
+665 DRRGHRIAQPHQRVLYLQVSV
-674 NKRTWYA
+674 T
-681 EVCVIDTGEGIPPEN
+681 DSGDGIPREN

-720 RIIEEHHGD
+720 RIIEEHNGD
-729 IHVQSEV
+729 IQVQSEV

-742 AMLLP
+742 ALLLP
-747 IEE
+747 TEK

>member
-1 LNFFTN
+1 M
-7 KQREDRVVDN
+7 VDN
-17 YDNIRSSDAST
+17 YDNIRSSDALT
-28 PAVDKPVKRLISPA
+28 PAVDKPKKRLKSPA
-42 GPLGSAVELSKDEP
+42 GPLGSAVELPQDEP
-56 ATEELVIDEAGLFPE
+56 APEELVVDEAGLFPE
-71 SPKPNP
+71 SPKPKP
-77 GRKIILV
+77 GKKTILV
-84 IDDDP
+84 IDDDA

-102 GYDFLEATNGEDGLR
+102 GYDFLEAANGEDGLR
-117 LLLEKKPDL
+117 LLLEQKPDL

-135 MSGAEVLQ
+135 LSGAEVLQ
-143 ELAGNPLYRSVNE
+143 ELAGNPLYRSINE

-175 FQMGLSMYLEKPF
+175 FQLGLSMYLEKPF

-204 DLRLRNRELEQR
+204 DLRQRNRELEQR

-237 LNTHGQFVFINRRLS
+237 LNTYGQFVFINRRLS

-297 IRAQSGKIIYLSTN
+297 IRAQAGKIIYLSTN

-390 IDEIFSPEEC
+390 IDEIFSLDEC
-400 QRLLTS
+400 QRLLTA

-412 NTIAPSIHHNKT
+412 NANGSSLHDKPDTEAKSPGL
-424 DANLEPSFSTL
+424 DAVLKASD
-435 SSKLSNFKT
+435 FKT
-444 ADTKNADDM
+444 AGNKAADDI
-453 ETNGLPNREMEL
+453 GLPNREMEI
-465 KRKDGKTI
+465 KRKDGKSI

-549 NDSRREYVARI
+549 NDNRREYVARI

-599 LMQQRFEKSGI
+599 LMQQRFDKSGI
-610 EFIENYAHDLP
+610 EFVENYAHDLP

-644 MPGGG
+644 MPSGG
-649 KLMVVASP
+649 KLMIVARP
-657 QLTTLPRV
+657 LLTTLPRV

-674 NKRTWYA
+674 NKRTWYS